1 MRRSNVFELRQ
12 SELVFFIGIHEQVI
26 PYKDIISIEK
36 SNVFRVLLRSINPF
50 KRPLFTLPLGVSL
63 ICVRIE
69 TNRKSMAV
77 MLNRCDDFIAELKT
91 ALHGAQVIET
101 GSLH

>member
-1 MRRSNVFELRQ
+1 
-12 SELVFFIGIHEQVI
+12 
-26 PYKDIISIEK
+26 
-36 SNVFRVLLRSINPF
+36 
-50 KRPLFTLPLGVSL
+50 LGVSL